1 MLTLKLRPRSGYFL
15 YFLSLAE
22 RENTILSQK
31 IFPAVNIHNQSR
43 KREVTLA
50 FDWPARQHRFRTK
63 RPFFKGAPTE
73 NQKRYFVKKL
83 SGV

>member
-1 MLTLKLRPRSGYFL
+1 MLTLKLRPRSGYFS
-15 YFLSLAE
+15 YFLLLAE

-73 NQKRYFVKKL
+73 NQKRYFLKKL
-83 SGV
+83 TGV